1 LIEQIRTIAGQ
12 ILADKSVDVVIGYE
26 AGTRGAVRPAF
37 IRSAGE
43 TGRLVWN
50 DACTHNLVNYVRE
63 KHVPPKKGAPP
74 AKVGVIVKACEMRAL
89 NVLLR
94 ENQVPRADLY
104 LIGVACQGMRQNSGF
119 AGRELGDF
127 ELRCQDCGQRV
138 PSGCDVVVCDAVV
151 ADEGDADSAVKA
163 AASPALASALSA
175 ELDRLAALSPVERQ
189 AFWDAEFE
197 RCLRCYAC
205 RQACPACYCVE
216 CTAEQLEPSW
226 IGVAIRRPEKRMF
239 HTMRAYHLAGRCSG
253 CDECARVCPVGVRL
267 DLLNAWFRR
276 EIEATYGYQ
285 AGQDATTPA
294 PLASFVPNENL
305 DL

>member
-1 LIEQIRTIAGQ
+1 LIEQIRSIAEQ
-12 ILADKSVDVVIGYE
+12 ILADKIVDVVIGYE

-37 IRSAGE
+37 IRSAADA
-43 TGRLVWN
+43 GRLVWN
-50 DACTHNLVNYVRE
+50 AACTHNLVNYVRE
-63 KHVPPKKGAPP
+63 KHVSPKKGAPP
-74 AKVGVIVKACEMRAL
+74 AKLGVILKACDARAL

-94 ENQVPRADLY
+94 ENQASRADLY

-119 AGRELGDF
+119 AGRELGDL
-127 ELRCQDCGQRV
+127 ELRCQDCAERV
-138 PSGCDVVVCDAVV
+138 PAGCDVLV
-151 ADEGDADSAVKA
+151 ADVHVAGAPAA
-163 AASPALASALSA
+163 GAASVSAIA
-175 ELDRLAALSPVERQ
+175 RDLDRLAALSPTERR

-216 CTAEQLEPSW
+216 CTAEQLEPGW
-226 IGVAIRRPEKRMF
+226 IGVAIRTPEKRLF
-239 HTMRAYHLAGRCSG
+239 HTMRAYHLAGRCAG

-276 EIEATYGYQ
+276 EIEGTYGYR

-294 PLASFVPNENL
+294 PLVSFVPSESL
-305 DL
+305 DV